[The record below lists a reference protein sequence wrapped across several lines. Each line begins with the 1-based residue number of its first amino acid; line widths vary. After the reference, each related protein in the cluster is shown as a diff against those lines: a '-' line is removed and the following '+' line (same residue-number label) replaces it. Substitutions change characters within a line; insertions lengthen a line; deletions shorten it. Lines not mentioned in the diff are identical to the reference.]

1 LGFDDFDVLGVF
13 LSYLQNIFSCQ
24 TSWTLWNFRSKQ
36 FQFWMRSQAKTGV
49 AVDTLVCSDGRVRI
63 SPLILKTRVSS
74 GTELQQLRLQGNAIP
89 CVCMR
94 TFALGHAQPQVNAA
108 KYGASYRAT

>member
-1 LGFDDFDVLGVF
+1 
-13 LSYLQNIFSCQ
+13 
-24 TSWTLWNFRSKQ
+24 
-36 FQFWMRSQAKTGV
+36 MRSQAKSGV

-74 GTELQQLRLQGNAIP
+74 GAELQQLRLQGNAIP